1 MTGTIRQTAG
11 RRQASRRTR
20 PSIIALCKE
29 RQRHDVGGLKKVEPR
44 PKAWHDPASTNAGRL
59 KTNMLT
65 RAALLAAAIVLIG
78 PDAHARTPKQQ
89 AQGANIGSGIAVLVD
104 GGGGVFSGATAG
116 VLVSAISRR
125 GQP

>member
-1 MTGTIRQTAG
+1 MTATVRQTLG
-11 RRQASRRTR
+11 HRQAPRRPR
-20 PSIIALCKE
+20 PSIFELCKE
-29 RQRHDVGGLKKVEPR
+29 RQRHDVRGLKKVEPR
-44 PKAWHDPASTNAGRL
+44 PKAWHDPASSNANRL
-59 KTNMLT
+59 NRNMLT

-78 PDAHARTPKQQ
+78 PNAYARTPKQQ